1 MNLCEA
7 RDNHVRTHIAVKD
20 AKIKSIK
27 EGLQES
33 KDM

>member
-7 RDNHVRTHIAVKD
+7 RDNHVRTHNAVKD
-20 AKIKSIK
+20 AKIKSIQ